1 MDSGFLLASGF
12 VRYYDWNPMYTE
24 LRAHTAFSFSDGAV
38 TPEAL
43 VKRAAELGFTTIGIT
58 DTADLGGV
66 VRFALECRRQHI
78 KPVVGVEL
86 NVDGRPAAFLAKNAE
101 GMRNIASLVT
111 KARVGSLRGWV
122 KGQNADKRGRPRVMF
137 KDVAER
143 SSGVIALTG
152 PASGPIGAKIQM
164 GEYSAAARM
173 LSEWRDVFDD
183 RLAVEVQ
190 MHHTSGNES
199 ALAAALIDLA
209 KKNNVPWIAQND
221 PRYLDQPSRLVH
233 DVLTALRY
241 DTTIDMAMKRGLL
254 HPNGEWRLLSPE
266 EMAERWKGRE
276 EGLDCS
282 QWIAEEC
289 DFDLSWLRPPLPKFP
304 NPPGTRDT
312 QFLRE
317 KVYEG
322 ARERWGDN
330 LSDPQKKQI
339 EHELRVIASLGFSGF
354 FLVMWDAVRFAR
366 SQNILCQGRGSAAN
380 SAVAYCLGV
389 TAVDPV
395 ENGLL
400 FERFLSEKRVDGLT
414 EAPDIDVDIEHD
426 RREEVLDYMY
436 SHYERSHSAIACI
449 VQTYRGPNALRDSMR
464 AFGYPMDQINEM
476 SKRMHYDEPI
486 EAAERVRDEMGA
498 KFGLVVDDARA
509 KAMLSAVAAFH
520 ELPRLRATHVG
531 GFVLS
536 SQPLGDYMPI
546 EHTTM
551 GRTIVQFDK
560 DDLDAVGVP
569 KFDFL
574 GLGAMSLVRRAFDY
588 IEVRTG
594 ERPQMYKLPQGD
606 KKTYDVICRGET
618 IGTFQIESRAQIAS
632 ILHTLPDRLYDIVVQ
647 VALIRPGPIQAKFV
661 HPYTARRRGLE
672 PVTYPHPKLEP
683 ILKRTQGIPIFQE
696 QAMAIAMALGGYSA
710 AEADELRRTM
720 GHVRKIQRLIDTL
733 AKLRDRMVEN
743 GVEEP
748 VATGIVEDLKS
759 FANYGFPESHAWSFA
774 LIAYATAWL
783 KAHYPAEFFAALLNS
798 WPMGFYPPSTLIHDA
813 RRHGVVVRPPCMRDG
828 DWECTCEDLDRPGV
842 DRLNETAH
850 MESVMSDSYLEP
862 GGPALRVGWR
872 HIRGLGDKTLDALR
886 LARGGKAAIG
896 IGSGSGKSRSGR
908 ARAALSLEDM
918 SDVSMLP
925 PDRPFTSIEDVVL
938 RAKMRRAD
946 ALQLARAGAFAAWE
960 PDRRKAAW
968 EALRACGDSLPFAP
982 ATREM
987 HSPRVLTPTE
997 LIYLDYF
1004 ATGVSINGHPMHHM
1018 RARLRR
1024 AGVVDSQGLKT
1035 LKGGEPI
1042 VVSGLVTI
1050 RQRPASANGTIFLL
1064 LEDEWGFINVV
1075 VPSFLV
1081 EEFSEVVKFAT
1092 FVLVQGRFEKDGNV
1106 LNVVGKRFKEL
1117 EVKRLEHT
1125 ARSFR

>member
-1 MDSGFLLASGF
+1 M
-12 VRYYDWNPMYTE
+12 PYTE
-24 LRAHTAFSFSDGAV
+24 LRSHTAFSFSDGAV

-43 VKRAAELGFTTIGIT
+43 VKRAAKLGFTSIGIA

-66 VRFALECRRQHI
+66 VRFALECRRQGL

-86 NVDGRPAAFLAKNAE
+86 NVDGRPAAFYARNAQ
-101 GMRNIASLVT
+101 GMRNIGALVT
-111 KARVGSLRGWV
+111 RARVGSLRGWV
-122 KGQNADKRGRPRVMF
+122 KGQSADKRGRPRVTWS
-137 KDVAER
+137 DVRER
-143 SSGVIALTG
+143 SAGIIALTG
-152 PASGPIGAKIQM
+152 PASGPLGAKIQAC
-164 GEYSAAARM
+164 EYSAAARM
-173 LSEWRDVFDD
+173 LSEWKEVFGD

-190 MHHTSGNES
+190 LHHAGGCEA

-209 KKNNVPWIAQND
+209 CRQNVAWVAQQD
-221 PRYLDQPSRLVH
+221 PRYIDGPGRLVH

-241 DTTIDMAMKRGLL
+241 DTTIEKAMSRGLL
-254 HPNGEWRLLSPE
+254 HPNGDWRVLSPG

-276 EGLDCS
+276 EGLEES
-282 QWIAEEC
+282 GRIASEC
-289 DFDLSWLRPPLPKFP
+289 DFELSWLRPPLPKFP
-304 NPPGTRDT
+304 HPPGMSDT
-312 QFLRE
+312 EFLRE
-317 KVYEG
+317 RVFEG
-322 ARERWGDN
+322 ARERWGDH
-330 LSDPQKKQI
+330 LSSAQTSQL
-339 EHELRVIASLGFSGF
+339 EHELRVIAHLGFSGF

-366 SQNILCQGRGSAAN
+366 SRNILCQGRGSAAN
-380 SAVAYCLGV
+380 SAVAYCLAV

-395 ENGLL
+395 ANGLL
-400 FERFLSEKRVDGLT
+400 FERFLSEKRVDGQT

-436 SHYERSHSAIACI
+436 GHYERSHSAIACI

-464 AFGYPMDQINEM
+464 AFGYPIELVNDM
-476 SKRMHYDEPI
+476 SKRLHYDEPR
-486 EAAERVRDEMGA
+486 EGAEKIRTSLGA
-498 KFGLVVDDARA
+498 KFGLVTDDARA
-509 KAMLSAVAAFH
+509 RAMLTAMAAF
-520 ELPRLRATHVG
+520 EDLPRLRATHVG

-536 SQPLGDYMPI
+536 SQTLGDYMPI

-594 ERPQMYKLPQGD
+594 KRPEMYKLPQGD
-606 KKTYDVICRGET
+606 EKTYDLICRGET

-661 HPYTARRRGLE
+661 HPYTARRRGME
-672 PVTYPHPKLEP
+672 PVTYPHPLLEP

-696 QAMAIAMALGGYSA
+696 QAMSIAMVLGGYTA

-720 GHVRKIQRLIDTL
+720 GHVRKISRLMETL
-733 AKLRDRMVEN
+733 GRLRDRMVER
-743 GVEEP
+743 GVEET
-748 VATGIVEDLKS
+748 VATGIVEDLMS

-828 DWECTCEDLDRPGV
+828 EWECTTESLDRDGV
-842 DRLNETAH
+842 DRCNETVR
-850 MESVMSDSYLEP
+850 MESVMSDSYLDP

-872 HIRGLGDKTLDALR
+872 HIRGLGEKTLDVLR
-886 LARGGKAAIG
+886 LPA
-896 IGSGSGKSRSGR
+896 
-908 ARAALSLEDM
+908 
-918 SDVSMLP
+918 
-925 PDRPFTSIEDVVL
+925 RPFTSIEDVVL
-938 RAKMRRAD
+938 RGKLKRVD
-946 ALQLARAGAFAAWE
+946 ALHLARSGAFAAWE
-960 PDRRKAAW
+960 PDRRRAAW
-968 EALRACGDSLPFAP
+968 EALRVCGDSLPLAP

-987 HSPRVLTPTE
+987 HSPRALTPTE

-1004 ATGVSINGHPMHHM
+1004 ATGVSINGHPMQHM
-1018 RARLRR
+1018 RERLRL
-1024 AGVVDSQGLKT
+1024 AGVVDSCGLKD
-1035 LKGGEPI
+1035 LRGGEKI
-1042 VVSGLVTI
+1042 VVAGLVTI
-1050 RQRPASANGTIFLL
+1050 RQRPASAKGTIFLL

-1075 VPSFLV
+1075 VPGFLV
-1081 EEFSEVVKFAT
+1081 DENSEVVKFAT

-1117 EVKRLEHT
+1117 DVKRLEHRV
-1125 ARSFR
+1125 RSFR

>member
-1 MDSGFLLASGF
+1 
-12 VRYYDWNPMYTE
+12 MYTE

-43 VKRAAELGFTTIGIT
+43 VQKAADLGYHTIGIS

-66 VRFALECRRQHI
+66 VRFVLECRRQGL

-86 NVDGRPAAFLAKNAE
+86 NVDGRPAAFYAQNAE
-101 GMRNIASLVT
+101 GMRNIGALVT
-111 KARVGSLRGWV
+111 RARVGSLQGWV
-122 KGQNADKRGRPRVMF
+122 KGQSADKRGRPRVSW

-143 SSGVIALTG
+143 SAGIFALTG
-152 PASGPIGAKIQM
+152 PTSGPLGAKIQTC
-164 GEYSAAARM
+164 EYSAASRI
-173 LSEWRDVFDD
+173 LSEWKDVFGE

-190 MHHTSGNES
+190 LHHTGGCEAALAS
-199 ALAAALIDLA
+199 ALINLA
-209 KKNNVPWIAQND
+209 KRQNVPWVAQHD
-221 PRYLDQPSRLVH
+221 PRYIDMDSRLVH

-241 DTTIDMAMKRGLL
+241 DTTIEKAMQQGLL
-254 HPNGEWRLLSPE
+254 HPSGEWRLLSPK
-266 EMAERWKGRE
+266 EMGERWKGRE
-276 EGLDCS
+276 EGLACS
-282 QWIAEEC
+282 EMIAASC
-289 DFDLSWLRPPLPKFP
+289 DFELSWLRPPLPKFP
-304 NPPGTRDT
+304 HPAGSSDIR
-312 QFLRE
+312 FLRE
-317 KVYEG
+317 KSYEG

-330 LSDPQKKQI
+330 LSQAQENQI
-339 EHELRVIASLGFSGF
+339 EHELRVIAQLGFGGF
-354 FLVMWDAVRFAR
+354 FLVMWDAIRFAR
-366 SQNILCQGRGSAAN
+366 SRNILCQGRGSAAN

-395 ENGLL
+395 ANGLL
-400 FERFLSEKRVDGLT
+400 FERFLSEKRVDGQT

-436 SHYERSHSAIACI
+436 NHYDRAHSAIACI
-449 VQTYRGPNALRDSMR
+449 VQTYRGPNAIRDSMR
-464 AFGYPMDQINEM
+464 AFGYPIDQVNEI
-476 SKRMHYDEPI
+476 SKRMHYDEPR
-486 EAAERVRDEMGA
+486 EGAEKVRAELGE
-498 KFGLVVDDARA
+498 KYGLVVDDARGR
-509 KAMLSAVAAFH
+509 AMLTAMAAF
-520 ELPRLRATHVG
+520 EGLPRLRATHVG

-536 SQPLGDYMPI
+536 SAPLGDYMPI

-574 GLGAMSLVRRAFDY
+574 GLGALSLVRRAFDY

-594 ERPQMYKLPQGD
+594 ERPQMYKLPVND
-606 KKTYDVICRGET
+606 PKTYALIQRGET

-632 ILHTLPDRLYDIVVQ
+632 ILHTLPDRMYDIVVQ

-661 HPYTARRRGLE
+661 HPYTARRRGME
-672 PVTYPHPKLEP
+672 PVTYPHPDLEP

-696 QAMAIAMALGGYSA
+696 QAMSIAMVLGGYTA

-720 GHVRKIQRLIDTL
+720 GHVRKIQKLIDTL
-733 AKLRDRMVEN
+733 ARLRDRMVAR
-743 GVEEP
+743 GVAEP

-774 LIAYATAWL
+774 LIAYATGWL

-828 DWECTCEDLDRPGV
+828 EWECATEPLDRLGV
-842 DRLNETAH
+842 DRANETAA
-850 MESVMSDSYLEP
+850 MESVMSLGIEGGSGQHWLGDP
-862 GGPALRVGWR
+862 DGPALRVGWR
-872 HIRGLGDKTLDALR
+872 HIRGLGEKTLDALR
-886 LARGGKAAIG
+886 LARGGRSAVGVGQSI
-896 IGSGSGKSRSGR
+896 GKSRGGR
-908 ARAALSLEDM
+908 ARAAIALEDM
-918 SDVSMLP
+918 PSVVPPEAPFVSV
-925 PDRPFTSIEDVVL
+925 EDVVL
-938 RAKMRRAD
+938 RASLKRAD
-946 ALQLARAGAFAAWE
+946 ALHLARAGAFAAWE
-960 PDRRKAAW
+960 PDRRRAAW
-968 EALRACGDSLPFAP
+968 EALRACGDSLPLAP

-987 HSPRVLTPTE
+987 HQPRALSATE

-1004 ATGVSINGHPMHHM
+1004 ATGVSINGHPMQHM
-1018 RARLRR
+1018 RSRLRA
-1024 AGVVDSQGLKT
+1024 AGVVDSQGLKR
-1035 LKGGEPI
+1035 LSGGEPI
-1042 VVSGLVTI
+1042 LVAGLVTI

-1081 EEFSEVVKFAT
+1081 EEFAEVVKFAT

-1117 EVKRLEHT
+1117 SVKQLEHR